1 MTVRSRWQGSLSP
14 GVRAE
19 FASKASNVG
28 VHASESR
35 RSSRAG
41 KHEQRAGDRVT
52 GRRSK
57 TCTRR
62 PQGTTRGRAK
72 KTCRVGRTGTMGVP
86 VHTDGYHR
94 ESNGSSGSMDV
105 RRCE

>member
-1 MTVRSRWQGSLSP
+1 MTVRWRWQGSLSP

-28 VHASESR
+28 VHARESR

-72 KTCRVGRTGTMGVP
+72 KTCRVGRTGTM
-86 VHTDGYHR
+86 H
-94 ESNGSSGSMDV
+94 GSSRAH
-105 RRCE
+105 RRVPQRVERV